1 MLHEIRLAIDKG
13 QIDLMRNLILGLILV
28 ISPLFLTAH
37 NPLSSTYYLEVN
49 EDVNILNIYLSQ
61 AGLNKAIIKK
71 YSKEKVDEMS
81 IEGYKQ
87 VLVDYLKDNFQLVVN
102 GERIELLEGGI
113 KLGNHQTDL
122 KFVVSSFPLEIQK
135 VFIEI
140 PAFQENDHHQTIFSY
155 NLYGE
160 VDKVILREEN
170 DYKAEILFGEQP
182 KSWVIIGA
190 LMILLLVIVVVRKR

>member
-1 MLHEIRLAIDKG
+1 
-13 QIDLMRNLILGLILV
+13 MRNLILGLILV